1 MRILFAVI
9 FSGLILALG
18 ICAGIARRA
27 HKQIGRPVMYMLLA
41 LIPPIIGNLILLVS
55 TSRALSTVGC
65 YIYFLGMDLAMLA
78 LLHFTGAYCF
88 LKWSK
93 RVRGL
98 VLAVLLIDALQLL
111 ANPFFGHAFAMEEI
125 TAYGAPYFR
134 VVPYWGQTFH
144 RIVDYGILAAVLI
157 VFTVKM
163 IRSPRINSERYSV
176 ILATIVFTSLWE
188 SVYIFSRTPV
198 DRSMIGFGVFGLLVF
213 FFSLYYRPL
222 RLLDRMLATV
232 ASEIPDAIF
241 FFDVNGHCIWANRHG
256 MELTGVKNDDFEA
269 ASEKLT
275 AMLGN
280 IDSAAGNWS
289 DQRVT
294 GSGDA
299 TKSYVLEHRPI
310 SDDRGR
316 CIGSFLSI
324 RDNTSERK
332 TLQREIYNATH
343 DALTQ
348 VYNRAGYD
356 LLMSRL
362 DLKTT
367 TMLLLDVDEFK
378 LVNDRNGHEVGDRV
392 LQKLAHAMT
401 CLFRTED
408 YICRVGGDEFVIL
421 MLHTDSSQTEQLS
434 ERVRRLNQALRDTA
448 DGLPAVTVSVGAAH
462 GDKSTDGAELFNRA
476 DHALYDT
483 KHNGRCGITFF
494 EQAPLSFAKA

>member
-93 RVRGL
+93 RGRGL

-188 SVYIFSRTPV
+188 SVYMFSRTPV
-198 DRSMIGFGVFGLLVF
+198 DRSMIGFGVFGLLVYY
-213 FFSLYYRPL
+213 FSLYYRPM
-222 RLLDRMLATV
+222 RLLDRMLAIV
-232 ASEIPDAIF
+232 ASEIPDALY
-241 FFDVNGHCIWANRHG
+241 FFDVNNHCIWANKRG
-256 MELTGVKNDDFEA
+256 IELAEVRENDFEA
-269 ASEKLT
+269 AT
-275 AMLGN
+275 ARLETMLGSIGAEHGAN
-280 IDSAAGNWS
+280 
-289 DQRVT
+289 QRVT
-294 GSGDA
+294 GSGETA
-299 TKSYVLEHRPI
+299 KSYVVERRAVT
-310 SDDRGR
+310 DDKGRG
-316 CIGSFLSI
+316 IGSFLTV
-324 RDNTSERK
+324 RDNTVEQK

-348 VYNRAGYD
+348 LYNRAGYD
-356 LLMSRL
+356 LLLSNIE
-362 DLKTT
+362 LKTT
-367 TMLLLDVDEFK
+367 MMLLVDVDEFK
-378 LVNDRNGHEVGDRV
+378 QVNDEHGHEVGDRV
-392 LQKLAHAMT
+392 LKKIARAMQ
-401 CLFRTED
+401 CHFRTED
-408 YICRVGGDEFVIL
+408 YICRIGGDEFIVL
-421 MLHTDSSQTEQLS
+421 MLHTDESRFEQIR
-434 ERVRRLNQALRDTA
+434 ERIRCINTDLADTA
-448 DGLPAVTVSVGAAH
+448 DGLPPVTISVGIAH
-462 GDKSTDGAELFNRA
+462 GDKAADPAELFEHA
-476 DHALYDT
+476 DHALYST
-483 KHNGRCGITFF
+483 KRSGRNGMTFF
-494 EQAPLSFAKA
+494 GQPAGTPEQP